1 MVADGALIVT
11 VGGVLSTVNVDP
23 LVGAAVTT
31 FPARSVPVLKATV
44 AVPLP
49 APTTYE
55 PVYWVASTLVM
66 GVAAAVLAPLTENC
80 GAGTSAM
87 ASLNVA
93 VSVNVVPCLT
103 IPAGAY
109 VMAAVG
115 AVLSTVK
122 VAPLVGVAVIRFPA
136 TSFPAPTVTVAG
148 PSPACTVYR
157 SV

>member
-1 MVADGALIVT
+1 MAGPL
-11 VGGVLSTVNVDP
+11 LSTVNGMLGP
-23 LVGAAVTT
+23 AARAVL
-31 FPARSVPVLKATV
+31 PARSV
-44 AVPLP
+44 AVPAAIEMASVPSP

-66 GVAAAVLAPLTENC
+66 GVAAAVLPPLTENR

-136 TSFPAPTVTVAG
+136 TSFPAPIVTVAG
-148 PSPACTVYR
+148 PLPACTVYR
-157 SV
+157 YV

>member
-1 MVADGALIVT
+1 MDT
-11 VGGVLSTVNVDP
+11 VGGVLSTVNVEP
-23 LVGAAVTT
+23 LVGAAMIT
-31 FPARSVPVLKATV
+31 FRGRSVPVLKATV
-44 AVPLP
+44 AVPSP

-66 GVAAAVLAPLTENC
+66 GVAAAVLPPLTENR

-115 AVLSTVK
+115 GVLSTPK
-122 VAPLVGVAVIRFPA
+122 MAPLVGVAVKRFPA
-136 TSFPAPTVTVAG
+136 ISFPAPIVTVAV
-148 PSPACTVYR
+148 PSTPACTVYR
-157 SV
+157 YV